1 VNHGSL
7 KNNRNTKKSKSPKK
21 KDINASKQRRN
32 FSTRRPE
39 VVKDDKLIL
48 ALPKGRILSEMMPIL
63 HNSGIEPEAA
73 FDDPTS
79 RALRFKTSIPYLDLI
94 RVRSFDVATFVAFG
108 AAHFGVCGNDVIMEF
123 DYPELYAPLDLEA
136 GKCRLVVAAPEAVI
150 AADNPAQWSHLRVAT
165 KYPRLTQAYFAE
177 RGVQAECIKLNGAI
191 ELAPMLGLCRRIV
204 DLVSTGATLKS
215 NGLVEIETIAEVSS
229 RLVVNRAALKT
240 RASLLTSWIERFQIA
255 VKSGRNAP

>member
-1 VNHGSL
+1 M
-7 KNNRNTKKSKSPKK
+7 
-21 KDINASKQRRN
+21 A
-32 FSTRRPE
+32 
-39 VVKDDKLIL
+39 KDDKLIL

-63 HNSGIEPEAA
+63 YNAGIEPESA

-108 AAHFGVCGNDVIMEF
+108 AAHLGVCGNDVIMEF

-136 GKCRLVVAAPEAVI
+136 GKCRLVVAAPEAVV

-165 KYPRLTQAYFAE
+165 KYPKLTEAYFAE

-204 DLVSTGATLKS
+204 DLVSTGATLKA
-215 NGLVEIETIAEVSS
+215 NGLKEIDEIIKVQSKLIINRSAFKTNNKKIQSIIDEIKL
-229 RLVVNRAALKT
+229 LVK
-240 RASLLTSWIERFQIA
+240 
-255 VKSGRNAP
+255 